1 MRKDGPVERITLTR
15 DQGFL
20 RRRSRLKAGNTDG
33 GNAREFPD
41 DPRNMQRRNVHH
53 QTVCIDNVKAAIGEW
68 KMHGIG
74 LYEWH
79 L

>member
-41 DPRNMQRRNVHH
+41 DPRNMHH
-53 QTVCIDNVKAAIGEW
+53 QTVGIHNVDAAIDEW
-68 KMHGIG
+68 KMRSS
-74 LYEWH
+74 EAN
-79 L
+79 